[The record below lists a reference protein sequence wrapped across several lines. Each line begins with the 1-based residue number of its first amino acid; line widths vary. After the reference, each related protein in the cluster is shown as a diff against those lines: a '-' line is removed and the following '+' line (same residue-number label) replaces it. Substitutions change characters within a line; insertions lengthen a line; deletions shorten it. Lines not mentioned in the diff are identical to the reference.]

1 MKKGLEKVIR
11 DKVKPIIDLATVK
24 TLGISSPE
32 IQMDITDHILKSP
45 LVDLPV
51 DTTTDYRKAKK
62 AFKEFYIQKLLHLHF
77 GNVSHVAKI
86 AGIDRRS
93 IHRLVSK
100 FHINV
105 PKMRKEML
113 KADYIKETKVSDII
127 EDTLEGYKSSFHP
140 EKIKELYAY
149 LPKLSKDIVKELPDE
164 QVSLKQ
170 AEDVFDKQY
179 FKAVLDQ
186 NRGNIAKTARQ
197 VKLRYET
204 LHRKLKKL
212 GLI

>member
-11 DKVKPIIDLATVK
+11 DKVKPIIDLATIK

-32 IQMDITDHILKSP
+32 IQLDITDHILRSP
-45 LVDLPV
+45 LVHLPV
-51 DTTTDYRKAKK
+51 DTTTSYKQAKK

-77 GNVSHVAKI
+77 GNVSQVAKI

-93 IHRLVSK
+93 IHRLVQK
-100 FHINV
+100 FKINV

-113 KADYIKETKVSDII
+113 RAEYIKESKVSGII
-127 EDTLEGYKSSFHP
+127 EDTLESYKASFHP

-149 LPKLSKDIVKELPDE
+149 LPRLSKDIVKELPDE
-164 QVSLKQ
+164 QVSLKE
-170 AEDVFDKQY
+170 AEDAFDKQY

-186 NRGNIAKTARQ
+186 NNGNIAKTARQ
-197 VKLRYET
+197 IKIRYET
-204 LHRKLKKL
+204 LHRKLRKL